1 MGITRAIL
9 LSVACIA
16 LSACQ
21 YAENVNREAYLQYHG
36 SRWRAATLACVEST
50 DYTAPASPLT
60 PRLAASRGIDD
71 LYAAVPGL
79 YAQRRTAFSELV
91 QRSEMSTQFVAEM
104 LNVLSNRDTTHI
116 ENLASQIDDN
126 FAKQEAARANWN
138 SEYAALAEAVE
149 HLEAEWDAV
158 WPGNNLQF
166 DFEQALADLRA
177 ERVPEPS
184 DVRQTALI
192 RYHDNEYNR
201 QAMIYL
207 DYDPGEFEV
216 LPKSHVPEG
225 CDALAAALRRQE
237 AGLLVRYSLDQAI
250 GNDVDLV
257 QRLALVDL
265 SQTPWEDVTV
275 PRGRYAEPRVA
286 AAIARL
292 KLLKYIDELL
302 SASLDV
308 FLHDVDLEWAKVWP
322 GHQLETNIFSFAGLP
337 RSDRLEPWDS
347 LRDQPGPN

>member
-1 MGITRAIL
+1 MGVARAVL
-9 LSVACIA
+9 LFVVCAA
-16 LSACQ
+16 LGACQ
-21 YAENVNREAYLQYHG
+21 YAQNLNRHAYQQYHG
-36 SRWRAATLACVEST
+36 SRWRAATLACAGQAEYAEPGS
-50 DYTAPASPLT
+50 PAT
-60 PRLAASRGIDD
+60 PRLVDARGIDD
-71 LYAAVPGL
+71 LYAALPGL
-79 YAQRRTAFSELV
+79 CTEQRSEFSELL
-91 QRSEMSTQFVAEM
+91 QRSEVSTQFVAEM

-116 ENLASQIDDN
+116 EHLAAQIDDY
-126 FAKQEAARANWN
+126 FAEQEAAL
-138 SEYAALAEAVE
+138 SEWRDAFASLADAVE
-149 HLEAEWDAV
+149 HLEAEWEEV
-158 WPGNNLQF
+158 WPDNKLDF
-166 DFEQALADLRA
+166 DLAAALARLRA
-177 ERVPEPS
+177 ERVPELTE
-184 DVRQTALI
+184 VRRTALA

-207 DYDPGEFEV
+207 DYDPGEFDV

-225 CDALAAALRRQE
+225 CDALAGALRRQE

-308 FLHDVDLEWAKVWP
+308 FLFDVNEEWEEVWP
-322 GHQLETNIFSFAGLP
+322 GHQLETNIFSFAGLSRTDGLVP
-337 RSDRLEPWDS
+337 RDPTQAQS
-347 LRDQPGPN
+347 GVN